1 MDTQWPSSLRIL
13 PYPWTSFLS
22 PLYALVKALMFPFCC
37 CSRFRLYC
45 WQFSIT
51 IATPP
56 IIFTSPIESPLILL
70 IMFLPYYINSVIVIF
85 LRLLPLLL
93 SLPLSLLIH
102 DDVPLTYPVPI
113 FSVFPP
119 TITFYKILTFVHW
132 NIITIA
138 TPLGDYSSHCYWAHD
153 DKNRNYP
160 PPPPYPLLEIRRA
173 LMAWEGEEEGL
184 VSHKIPTDPVQDME
198 SNT

>member
-1 MDTQWPSSLRIL
+1 MVFLLQLRKQLYILKKIVAILDTQWPSSLRIL

-56 IIFTSPIESPLILL
+56 IIFTYPIESPLILL

-93 SLPLSLLIH
+93 SLPLLLLIH

-119 TITFYKILTFVHW
+119 TPFVFFSLLLDNRKPPSL
-132 NIITIA
+132 NIEVKGVLSINLQRYLHHLYHIGYFSF
-138 TPLGDYSSHCYWAHD
+138 LVGW
-153 DKNRNYP
+153 
-160 PPPPYPLLEIRRA
+160 LL
-173 LMAWEGEEEGL
+173 LFLWL
-184 VSHKIPTDPVQDME
+184 NK
-198 SNT
+198 